1 MGLGYPVVLDAW
13 YGAFVPHGTPR
24 ELVTQ
29 LNNHMNHAL
38 KDDKLRETF
47 LKGVVE
53 PIGGTPEE
61 LGKLAQEDSAK
72 YARLV
77 KDLSIKIN

>member
-1 MGLGYPVVLDAW
+1 VVLDAW
-13 YGAFVPHGTPR
+13 YAAFVPHGTPR
-24 ELVTQ
+24 ELVMQ
-29 LNNHMNHAL
+29 LNGQMNHAL

-61 LGKLAQEDSAK
+61 LGKLAQADSAK

-77 KDLSIKIN
+77 KELNIKIN